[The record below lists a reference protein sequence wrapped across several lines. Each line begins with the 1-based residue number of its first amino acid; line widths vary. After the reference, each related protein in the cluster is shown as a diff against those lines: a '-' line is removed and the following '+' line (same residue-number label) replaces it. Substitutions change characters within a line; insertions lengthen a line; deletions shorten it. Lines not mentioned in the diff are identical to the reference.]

1 MSDEKE
7 QMPQAPTGS
16 WVITRLFSAHG
27 IAIDLKASGT
37 TLSAALDDL
46 YTGIQHGIE
55 RYQMQVEAPK
65 APAAPAPKPDPAAQI
80 AREEGNLELASR
92 LEAQG
97 AEVPPPPAG
106 KTWQTVDVS
115 EIRVIPQPDGITT
128 LVEFWN
134 PNRKYAEERVKWKS
148 FSIIGLLKHVM
159 TVLTN
164 DDGTPKAAT
173 FTVPCR
179 IYYTLGKEY
188 TKKDQT
194 IAHYHDIAHIRP
206 L

>member
-1 MSDEKE
+1 MSE
-7 QMPQAPTGS
+7 QEFPQSPTGC
-16 WVITRLFSAHG
+16 WIITRLFSKTGAP
-27 IAIDLKASGT
+27 IDVKSSGT
-37 TLSAALDDL
+37 NTKAAIDDL
-46 YTGIQHGIE
+46 YSGIAYGIE
-55 RYQMQVEAPK
+55 HYGWQPEAPK
-65 APAAPAPKPDPAAQI
+65 APPAPAPKPDAAAQI
-80 AREEGNLELASR
+80 AREAGNQELASN

-97 AEVPPPPAG
+97 VEVPPPPAG

-115 EIRVIPQPDGITT
+115 EIRVIPQPDGVTT

-179 IYYTLGKEY
+179 VYYTLGKEY

-194 IAHYHDIAHIRP
+194 IANYHDVACVRP

>member
-7 QMPQAPTGS
+7 QMPQVPTGS

-148 FSIIGLLKHVM
+148 FSIIGLLKYVM

-179 IYYTLGKEY
+179 VYYTLGKEY

-194 IAHYHDIAHIRP
+194 IANYHDIAHVRP

>member
-7 QMPQAPTGS
+7 QMPQVPTGS

-55 RYQMQVEAPK
+55 KYQMQAEAPK
-65 APAAPAPKPDPAAQI
+65 APPAPAPKPDAAAQI

-92 LEAQG
+92 LEAQR
-97 AEVPPPPAG
+97 AEVPPPPTG

-115 EIRVIPQPDGITT
+115 EIRVIPQPDGVTT

-148 FSIIGLLKHVM
+148 LSIIGLLKHVM
-159 TVLTN
+159 TVPTN
-164 DDGTPKAAT
+164 DDGTPKAAA
-173 FTVPCR
+173 FTAPCR
-179 IYYTLGKEY
+179 VYYTLGKEY

-194 IAHYHDIAHIRP
+194 IANYHDVAHVRP

>member
-7 QMPQAPTGS
+7 QMPQVPTGS

-55 RYQMQVEAPK
+55 KYQMQVEAPK
-65 APAAPAPKPDPAAQI
+65 APAAPAPKPDPAAKI
-80 AREEGNLELASR
+80 AAEEGNLELVSK
-92 LEAQG
+92 LEAQE

-115 EIRVIPQPDGITT
+115 EIRVIPQPDGVTT

-134 PNRKYAEERVKWKS
+134 PNRKYAEEHVKWKS
-148 FSIIGLLKHVM
+148 LSIIGLLKHVM
-159 TVLTN
+159 TVPTN
-164 DDGTPKAAT
+164 DDGTPKAAA

-179 IYYTLGKEY
+179 VYYTLGKEY

-194 IAHYHDIAHIRP
+194 IGNYHDVAHVR
-206 L
+206 LL